1 MSSRKRSYRH
11 RVRCGECYK
20 EIDSDYKDNHSR
32 LVHNNKKIKCIPFES
47 TDSFQSK
54 ISGFFLKSS
63 TTVEHSTT
71 LSGTS
76 QSNDSEDLEEQY
88 DKEQYEQPISEV
100 QALPMTMPSECF
112 QPPPFDVK
120 ETDVNMLR
128 ENDQGNN
135 NTALELPANL
145 LLPMPIPLDD
155 VRVTDEISFYDKQPE
170 TAERPTVLS
179 ESLKGT
185 SSISQGPK
193 QPILNEYP
201 ARKFGNETFAR
212 RFQPEWYK
220 KYPWLSYEVD
230 KDECVC
236 FACTEFGNDS
246 AFVYRNWKK
255 ISKLAKHGTSEN
267 HVKAMTRWL
276 EFKAM
281 EKKKTSILEQLISVH
296 QD

>member
-20 EIDSDYKDNHSR
+20 EIDSDNKDNHSR
-32 LVHNNKKIKCIPFES
+32 LVHNNKKIKCIPVES
-47 TDSFQSK
+47 TNSFQSK

-71 LSGTS
+71 LPGTS

-88 DKEQYEQPISEV
+88 DKEQCQQPISEV

-128 ENDQGNN
+128 ENDHGNN
-135 NTALELPANL
+135 NTPLELPANL
-145 LLPMPIPLDD
+145 PLPMPIPLDD

-179 ESLKGT
+179 ESPMPEGNLFHFPR
-185 SSISQGPK
+185 PK
-193 QPILNEYP
+193 ATNI
-201 ARKFGNETFAR
+201 K
-212 RFQPEWYK
+212 
-220 KYPWLSYEVD
+220 
-230 KDECVC
+230 
-236 FACTEFGNDS
+236 
-246 AFVYRNWKK
+246 
-255 ISKLAKHGTSEN
+255 
-267 HVKAMTRWL
+267 
-276 EFKAM
+276 
-281 EKKKTSILEQLISVH
+281 
-296 QD
+296 